1 MLPSVLLPSSPYT
14 DASGSSPMPR
24 LSRTVTITREKVGG
38 GADPVGSASRMMRGE
53 VVRDRPRRA
62 DRGDGV
68 LENELVG
75 AVDLDDHGEAI
86 EILDA
91 AFELASVEQMND
103 DGEAIAARVVQE
115 HVLDVGLSGGRSLFS
130 DLRHQ
135 RSSPRPDS
143 SRPRARQGRQTT

>member
-1 MLPSVLLPSSPYT
+1 
-14 DASGSSPMPR
+14 MPT
-24 LSRTVTITREKVGG
+24 LSRTMTMTRGKIGG
-38 GADPVGSASRMMRGE
+38 TQYRGAGRSAPQVLNSWSGADPVGSASRMVCCE
-53 VVRDRPRRA
+53 VVRDRSRRA

-135 RSSPRPDS
+135 RSSPRP
-143 SRPRARQGRQTT
+143 

>member
-1 MLPSVLLPSSPYT
+1 
-14 DASGSSPMPR
+14 SPMPT
-24 LSRTVTITREKVGG
+24 LSRTMTMTRGKIGG
-38 GADPVGSASRMMRGE
+38 TQYRGPIGYYTAPQVPNSGSGADPVGSASRMVCCE
-53 VVRDRPRRA
+53 VVRDRSRRA

-103 DGEAIAARVVQE
+103 DREAIAARVVQE
-115 HVLDVGLSGGRSLFS
+115 HVLDVGLSGGRSLF
-130 DLRHQ
+130 
-135 RSSPRPDS
+135 
-143 SRPRARQGRQTT
+143 